1 MELSLP
7 RSIQHSADR
16 HVTTLPPTLLHA
28 TSNPDTTRVDMKL
41 LVRLHETLSFEG
53 FRRVRSWF
61 YANLLHVDVTSI
73 RTSLRHLE
81 ELGYLERGERDGDSF
96 TFRLKNPC
104 NGDSPPPI
112 LSAA

>member
-7 RSIQHSADR
+7 RSIQYRASYAMT
-16 HVTTLPPTLLHA
+16 VLPPSLLHA

-41 LVRLHETLSFEG
+41 LTRLHETLSFDE

-61 YANLLHVDVTSI
+61 FANLLHVDPRSI
-73 RTSLRHLE
+73 RVSLQHLE
-81 ELGYLERGERDGDSF
+81 ELGYLERGDRDGDSF
-96 TFRLKNPC
+96 TFRLKSPR
-104 NGDSPPPI
+104 NGNSPPPI